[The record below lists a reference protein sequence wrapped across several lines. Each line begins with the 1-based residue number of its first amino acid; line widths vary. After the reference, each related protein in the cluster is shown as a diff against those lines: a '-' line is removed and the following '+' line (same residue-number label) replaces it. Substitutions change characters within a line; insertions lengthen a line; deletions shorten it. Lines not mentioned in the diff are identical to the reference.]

1 MVGRKGNYVIKRS
14 FLVFLV
20 CLCMICTG
28 GIGSVKSRAAEM
40 TEYGDVTKIDVI
52 AGGPSLA
59 EHQKYSYSTAL
70 KNEITYIM
78 HFICHFQLTDD
89 GKNLVPN
96 DVSAYSVK
104 TYMADGG
111 VKECGFYG
119 GRFYDDAGKQYAIDS
134 KEYNRFLAF
143 IEALK
148 SKKIVLD
155 DEVMFAPSDWAK
167 DDVEKAVRNGLVPEW
182 NQIGYKEKINRLE
195 VCQLIDSLLNMK
207 NAAALESAENPFSD
221 TADKSIAFLYSLGII
236 DGKSEHEFDPY
247 GYVTR
252 EELSKI
258 LSNAYDVLNSAA
270 QKSHSTHEYADN
282 AEISDWASE
291 FVNNMY
297 SLNILIGTPE
307 NEFKP
312 RDSVTKEELII
323 ALLRIYK

>member
-1 MVGRKGNYVIKRS
+1 MIKRY
-14 FLVFLV
+14 FLILLV
-20 CLCMICTG
+20 CLCMVCMG
-28 GIGSVKSRAAEM
+28 GIGGVKSCAAEV
-40 TEYGDVTKIDVI
+40 TEHGDVTKIDVI

-59 EHQKYSYSTAL
+59 EHQKYNYSTAL

-78 HFICHFQLTDD
+78 YFVRHFQLTDD
-89 GKNLVPN
+89 GKNLIPN
-96 DVSAYSVK
+96 DVSVYSVK
-104 TYMADGG
+104 MYMADGS

-119 GRFYDDAGKQYAIDS
+119 GRFYDESGKQYAIEPN
-134 KEYNRFLAF
+134 EYNRFLAF

-155 DEVMFAPSDWAK
+155 DEVTFEPSGWAK
-167 DDVEKAVRNGLVPEW
+167 GDIEKAVRNGLVPEW
-182 NQIGYKEKINRLE
+182 NQINYSGKINRLE
-195 VCQLIDSLLNMK
+195 VCQLIDRLLNMK
-207 NAAALESAENPFSD
+207 NAATLESAENPFSD
-221 TADKSIAFLYSLGII
+221 TADKSAAFLYSLGII
-236 DGKSEHEFDPY
+236 DGKSEHEFDPH

-258 LSNAYDVLNSAA
+258 LSNTYDVLNPAA
-270 QKSHSTHEYADN
+270 QKNHSTHEYADK
-282 AEISDWASE
+282 EKISDWASE

-312 RDSVTKEELII
+312 QDSVTKEELII